1 MLCRDSKKILGA
13 FVDNE
18 IDLMQS
24 VAVEEHLAICADCSA
39 FMEDQRAVKDLLKNG
54 SFRFSAP
61 PGFKEE
67 LLQELRPPSPKKL
80 RLWPVISAPAWR
92 AAAVAA
98 IIILSVGLL
107 TLLYRASSVNK
118 TAAQN
123 EIVDSHIRSLL
134 MNHLTDVASTDQ
146 HTVKPWFNGK
156 LAFSPKVVDFS
167 DKEFPLIGGRLDTM
181 DGQTVAALIYKHRQ
195 HVINVFT
202 YPHSADVNPM
212 SSEQRGYHLIHWA
225 ESGMEFWLV
234 SDLNPE
240 ELEQFAALI
249 KGVN

>member
-1 MLCRDSKKILGA
+1 MLCRDSKKVLGA

-24 VAVEEHLAICADCSA
+24 VAVEEHLASCADCTA
-39 FMEDQRAVKDLLKNG
+39 FMEDQQAIKDLLRNG
-54 SFRFSAP
+54 DFRFSAP
-61 PGFKEE
+61 AGFKEE
-67 LLQELRPPSPKKL
+67 LLKSLQPPSPKKL
-80 RLWPVISAPAWR
+80 RPWPFINAPAWR
-92 AAAVAA
+92 GAAVAA
-98 IIILSVGLL
+98 IVILSIGLGM
-107 TLLYRASSVNK
+107 LLSRESSVNK

-156 LAFSPKVVDFS
+156 LGFSPKVVDFAE
-167 DKEFPLIGGRLDTM
+167 KGFPLIGGRLDTM

-202 YPHSADVNPM
+202 YPRSGAFPPL
-212 SSEQRGYHLIHWA
+212 SSEQRGYRVIHWA
-225 ESGMEFWLV
+225 DSGMEFWLV

-240 ELEQFAALI
+240 ELEQFAALL